1 VQDDERARI
10 DVDGHSERL
19 GHAVS
24 GNVVMGRPDTAGGED
39 IDVARPKRLKRI
51 DDRPLL
57 VTDHPHFLEIDPERG
72 QIFRDIAD
80 VPILGAAGQDLVAD
94 HQECGDLFGSGRV
107 GGCHDCLGA
116 TEEDTAIAGY
126 AASSHSPGV
135 PGRCVSSMCP
145 HRLRGLHRILPR
157 MAYRGQGGL

>member
-1 VQDDERARI
+1 MRRRASFISAPVALQPLVQDDERARI
-10 DVDGHSERL
+10 DVDGHPERL

-80 VPILGAAGQDLVAD
+80 VLILGAAGQDSVAD
-94 HQECGDLFGSGRV
+94 HHEGGDLFRSGCV
-107 GGCHDCLGA
+107 GGCH
-116 TEEDTAIAGY
+116 
-126 AASSHSPGV
+126 
-135 PGRCVSSMCP
+135 
-145 HRLRGLHRILPR
+145 HRLVVRDRRRSKPQLPPLSALTLPWVTLCLH
-157 MAYRGQGGL
+157 GKS